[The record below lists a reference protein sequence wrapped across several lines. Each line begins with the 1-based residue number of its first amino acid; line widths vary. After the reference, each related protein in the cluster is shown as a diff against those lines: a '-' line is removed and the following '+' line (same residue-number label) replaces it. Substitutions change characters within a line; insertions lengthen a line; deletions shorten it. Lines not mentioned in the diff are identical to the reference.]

1 MIEKN
6 QIYQWWDVFK
16 KGNALTEIR
25 ILDKNDKTY
34 SGYFKD
40 VETLIKAVTPFDS
53 WNAQIYFTLNQ
64 INEGCYSRVQHD
76 KMMLMGRKD
85 PTTGDPDIVGR
96 THVLVD
102 LDPIRPS
109 GVSASDEELEHAHK
123 KAAEVYKFLLYQ
135 GFNEPIVCMSGNGYH
150 LVIPCKIANTDE
162 TKEIVHKFLLTLDLL
177 FSDDKVEVD
186 KKVANASRI
195 CKLYGA
201 TAKKG
206 ENTKERPWRQSR
218 IVRVP
223 KDVRETDIAYFKKV
237 AAMYPEEKEKPERW
251 NGYSPERFDLV
262 DFLNRHGIGYRTE
275 RVAGGTKYILD
286 HCPFNDQHKH
296 KDAVIFQRDT
306 GAIGFI
312 CLHNSC
318 SGKTWRD
325 VRLLFEPDA
334 YDRQYT
340 PHPAR
345 KRDTG
350 QIQPQIEPLT
360 ETSEK
365 GKVWLKMSDI
375 NRDAFS
381 NDAFIP
387 SGITEID
394 KRGIGFKRG
403 MVSVWTGKRGCGKS
417 SLLNMLILNAA
428 QNGYKSAL
436 WTGELTCDVV
446 KQWICLQAAGKRY
459 NHRLKDTDYYVTNET
474 AVEQIVDW
482 LDNYFLLF
490 NNKYGENF
498 TQIEEQIRKLHKENG
513 LDVVLLDNL
522 MVLDIRSLDEDKYDR
537 QAVLLQRLEDLSK
550 ELNIHIH
557 LVAHPH
563 KSIGYIRIDNISG
576 SGDIPNKADNVF
588 IVSRVNNDFRT
599 SAPEY
604 LDKFEVEDV
613 IRSGCTNV
621 IEIGKF
627 RTKGTLMGKLVKL
640 WFEEESNRLKND
652 IAESVSYGW
661 EYQASQGEIDYGES
675 DDMPFAMAEREDV
688 PF

>member
-102 LDPIRPS
+102 LDPTRPS

-123 KAAEVYKFLLYQ
+123 KAAEVYKFLLSQ

-162 TKEIVHKFLLTLDLL
+162 TKEIIHKFLLTLDLL

-206 ENTKERPWRQSR
+206 ENTNERPWRQSR

-251 NGYSPERFDLV
+251 NGYSSERFDLV

-350 QIQPQIEPLT
+350 QIQPKIEPLT

-381 NDAFIP
+381 HDAFIP

-436 WTGELTCDVV
+436 WTGELTGDVV

-459 NHRLKDTDYYVTNET
+459 NHRLQNTDYYVTNDMAAEK
-474 AVEQIVDW
+474 IVNW

-522 MVLDIRSLDEDKYDR
+522 MVLDIRSLNEDKYDR

-563 KSIGYIRIDNISG
+563 KSIGYIRIDDIGG
-576 SGDIPNKADNVF
+576 SGDISNKADNVF

-599 SAPEY
+599 SAPDY

>member
-1 MIEKN
+1 M
-6 QIYQWWDVFK
+6 
-16 KGNALTEIR
+16 
-25 ILDKNDKTY
+25 
-34 SGYFKD
+34 
-40 VETLIKAVTPFDS
+40 
-53 WNAQIYFTLNQ
+53 
-64 INEGCYSRVQHD
+64 
-76 KMMLMGRKD
+76 
-85 PTTGDPDIVGR
+85 
-96 THVLVD
+96 
-102 LDPIRPS
+102 
-109 GVSASDEELEHAHK
+109 
-123 KAAEVYKFLLYQ
+123 
-135 GFNEPIVCMSGNGYH
+135 
-150 LVIPCKIANTDE
+150 
-162 TKEIVHKFLLTLDLL
+162 
-177 FSDDKVEVD
+177 
-186 KKVANASRI
+186 
-195 CKLYGA
+195 
-201 TAKKG
+201 
-206 ENTKERPWRQSR
+206 
-218 IVRVP
+218 
-223 KDVRETDIAYFKKV
+223 
-237 AAMYPEEKEKPERW
+237 
-251 NGYSPERFDLV
+251 
-262 DFLNRHGIGYRTE
+262 
-275 RVAGGTKYILD
+275 
-286 HCPFNDQHKH
+286 
-296 KDAVIFQRDT
+296 
-306 GAIGFI
+306 
-312 CLHNSC
+312 
-318 SGKTWRD
+318 
-325 VRLLFEPDA
+325 
-334 YDRQYT
+334 
-340 PHPAR
+340 
-345 KRDTG
+345 
-350 QIQPQIEPLT
+350 
-360 ETSEK
+360 
-365 GKVWLKMSDI
+365 
-375 NRDAFS
+375 
-381 NDAFIP
+381 
-387 SGITEID
+387 
-394 KRGIGFKRG
+394 
-403 MVSVWTGKRGCGKS
+403 
-417 SLLNMLILNAA
+417 
-428 QNGYKSAL
+428 
-436 WTGELTCDVV
+436 V

-599 SAPEY
+599 SAPDY